1 MTLKTRI
8 LVTLAFAAALGHG
21 EVLFTTNDA
30 PARVE
35 GVAVWHRPAD
45 QYYYLLDDAGG
56 AWRIRNADGRV
67 LIRPGD
73 RVRVEGVKP
82 RGSARPRIERATTE
96 KIGTGS
102 LPEPIEM
109 TVDEMYAVGDDG
121 EAGRRAWYARLV
133 AVRGIVTDI
142 NRRETYTQI
151 LLGPKSRSVQIALP
165 IRWSDPLSKGL
176 AFGAFVRVRG
186 IGHYDPLP
194 PDHKGAVTGLVNFS
208 VYPERLADLQILD
221 EAPFWMPLRIEE
233 EKARAAG
240 ARGYLPKSLDWERLV
255 AAIRLA
261 AQDGGFIAD
270 DFDEPKVGPLSRRE
284 IEVLTYIAQGKT
296 HEEIGMIGDIS
307 AETVRTHEL
316 GILRA

>member
-8 LVTLAFAAALGHG
+8 LVTLVFAAALGHG

-35 GVAVWHRPAD
+35 GVAVWHRPTD

-102 LPEPIEM
+102 LPEPVEM

-121 EAGRRAWYARLV
+121 EAGRRAWYA
-133 AVRGIVTDI
+133 
-142 NRRETYTQI
+142 
-151 LLGPKSRSVQIALP
+151 
-165 IRWSDPLSKGL
+165 
-176 AFGAFVRVRG
+176 
-186 IGHYDPLP
+186 
-194 PDHKGAVTGLVNFS
+194 
-208 VYPERLADLQILD
+208 
-221 EAPFWMPLRIEE
+221 
-233 EKARAAG
+233 
-240 ARGYLPKSLDWERLV
+240 RLV

-307 AETVRTHEL
+307 AETVRTHMKSIFRKLDCTNAPAAVSRAYEL

>member
-1 MTLKTRI
+1 MTLKANI

-102 LPEPIEM
+102 LPEPVEM
-109 TVDEMYAVGDDG
+109 TVDEMYAVG
-121 EAGRRAWYARLV
+121 
-133 AVRGIVTDI
+133 
-142 NRRETYTQI
+142 
-151 LLGPKSRSVQIALP
+151 
-165 IRWSDPLSKGL
+165 
-176 AFGAFVRVRG
+176 
-186 IGHYDPLP
+186 
-194 PDHKGAVTGLVNFS
+194 
-208 VYPERLADLQILD
+208 
-221 EAPFWMPLRIEE
+221 
-233 EKARAAG
+233 
-240 ARGYLPKSLDWERLV
+240 
-255 AAIRLA
+255 
-261 AQDGGFIAD
+261 D

-307 AETVRTHEL
+307 AETVRMHMKSIFRKLDCTNAPAAVSRAYEL